1 MKFIISLGSVIAAAT
16 ALPTVDTVSKTT
28 TLTLDSF
35 ESVGPSNGTYIP
47 ITHINTTPVNTTIR
61 DFVGPATCANCG
73 NGVSADIF
81 YNAVD
86 QFCSKAIGIGI
97 SAEHGA
103 GNYVSVSGYVPYH
116 DNPVEPSSG
125 TIVLQIM
132 APGNPGCDVQYT
144 GYEICMLNFGVP
156 IDRCDGDSD
165 IKHGGFAFDSCLS
178 WYISATPEGCG
189 TPTLDKKSE
198 NTVLTLSSSEAV
210 GPSNDTYVP
219 ITHIHDTPSA
229 FVGPPQCADCGN
241 GVSWEIAHNVIAGF
255 CAQAAGMGLES
266 PFNPGAGTF
275 TGIYGTWEYYN
286 NPVDFSSGTM
296 VIDVHALGNPGCGV
310 QRFTYEMCTLN
321 LEVSIDQCDGDGP
334 KRGGY
339 ATDGCLGWGISAN
352 PTGLC

>member
-1 MKFIISLGSVIAAAT
+1 MKFIFSLVSVIAAAT
-16 ALPTVDTVSKTT
+16 ALPTVDTVSKPT

-35 ESVGPSNGTYIP
+35 EAVGPSNTP
-47 ITHINTTPVNTTIR
+47 ITHINTTPLNTTIR
-61 DFVGPATCANCG
+61 DFVGPPTCANCG
-73 NGVSADIF
+73 NGVSYDIF
-81 YNAVD
+81 LNAINS
-86 QFCSKAIGIGI
+86 FCSRAVGIPV
-97 SAEHGA
+97 SATPGA
-103 GNYVSVSGYVPYH
+103 GGYLIVSGHVPYY

-125 TIVLQIM
+125 IIVLQIM
-132 APGNPGCDVQYT
+132 AAGNPGCDVQYISN
-144 GYEICMLNFGVP
+144 EICTLNFGVP
-156 IDRCDGDSD
+156 ISRCDEGSD
-165 IKHGGFAFDSCLS
+165 VCHGGSALDSCLS

-189 TPTLDKKSE
+189 TPTLDKKSK

-210 GPSNDTYVP
+210 GLFNDTYVP
-219 ITHIHDTPSA
+219 VKHIHDTPSA

-296 VIDVHALGNPGCGV
+296 VIDVHALGNPDCGV

-321 LEVSIDQCDGDGP
+321 LGVSIDQCDGDGP